1 MKYLSIALFTA
12 FSLNAYAGGLSSLL
26 DSAEETLSQSSEQ
39 SAPSSLIS
47 TLTEQLGISSSQ
59 ASGGTAALAS
69 LATSRLSGENGD
81 LLGQLLGGG
90 DASSSLLGSI
100 TDMPGVE
107 QAFSALGLDAG
118 MVQQF
123 VPLIMDYLG
132 NNGGESLIGPL
143 GAIWG
148 D

>member
-1 MKYLSIALFTA
+1 MKYLSIVLFTA

-26 DSAEETLSQSSEQ
+26 DSAEETLSQS
-39 SAPSSLIS
+39 ASSGLIS

-69 LATSRLSGENGD
+69 LATSRLSGEDGD

-90 DASSSLLGSI
+90 DASSSLLGGI

-107 QAFSALGLDAG
+107 QAFSALGLDVG

-143 GAIWG
+143 GTIWG

>member
-1 MKYLSIALFTA
+1 MKHLSFVLFTLFTLSA
-12 FSLNAYAGGLSSLL
+12 CAGSTSSLL
-26 DSAEETLSQSSEQ
+26 DSAEETLSQSSSQ
-39 SAPSSLIS
+39 ALSTSLIS
-47 TLTEQLGISSSQ
+47 SLTEQLGISSSQ

-69 LATSRLSGENGD
+69 LAASRLSGESSD

-90 DASSSLLGSI
+90 DASSSLLSGI

-107 QAFSALGLDAG
+107 QAFSALGLDAS